1 MRHGNCD
8 GERDTPVALPQRP
21 STKRRGYVTA
31 SRGCV
36 GRRENRVNH
45 ARTADSGMKCTF
57 QRRAIES
64 CTLMSATVMLS
75 TPEYGAAK
83 GGIRVDDDKRTNLA
97 QWSKD
102 ARPATVP
109 KGDSLLGSPEAPGP
123 TAIVRHGGPDG
134 TRSRGIPGAASWQAL
149 TYR

>member
-102 ARPATVP
+102 ARPATV
-109 KGDSLLGSPEAPGP
+109 DDT
-123 TAIVRHGGPDG
+123 TAIMNDDPGVAAGVFTYEVHAC
-134 TRSRGIPGAASWQAL
+134 RGFPGDAL
-149 TYR
+149 P